1 MSLRFKIIVG
11 FIVVCLIWG
20 TTWAAVQVGVQYIP
34 PMLSAAL
41 RFCIACVVLGLWIAV
56 KRLPFP
62 RSKEV
67 WKLVFIVCATS
78 FTIPFALIYW
88 GQTQVASGLA
98 SILFATFPF
107 WAVLLSNIFLPEER
121 IGVFHW
127 IGLVLGFSGIVLI
140 FHNSF
145 AQSYDNLFLVM
156 AAIVGSAFIESSTLI
171 ALRKYRQHVDPIVLN
186 FWSMLFGAII
196 LLSASVMFEHV
207 SVTVFDLRSIAS
219 LVYLGTFGTVA
230 TFVIYFWLARR
241 VEAIILSLIAFI
253 TPVVALVIGVL
264 WMGEQ
269 IGIEEII
276 GASIVLTA
284 IVIANFSELQAFVV
298 KEKISLQK
306 EHI

>member
-1 MSLRFKIIVG
+1 
-11 FIVVCLIWG
+11 
-20 TTWAAVQVGVQYIP
+20 
-34 PMLSAAL
+34 MLSAAL
-41 RFCIACVVLGLWIAV
+41 RFCVACVVLGVWIAF

-62 RSKEV
+62 RSKKV

-88 GQTQVASGLA
+88 GQTQVSSGLA
-98 SILFATFPF
+98 SVLFATFPF
-107 WAVLLSNIFLPEER
+107 WVLLLSCIFLPEEH

-127 IGLVLGFSGIVLI
+127 IGLVLGFFGIVLI
-140 FHNSF
+140 FHTGF
-145 AQSYDNLFLVM
+145 AQSNANLLLGM
-156 AAIVGSAFIESSTLI
+156 AAILGSAFIESSTLI

-196 LLSASVMFEHV
+196 LLSASAMYEHV
-207 SVTVFDLRSIAS
+207 SFTVFDPRSVFS

-230 TFVIYFWLARR
+230 TFVIYFWLARH

-253 TPVVALVIGVL
+253 TPVVALVIGIL

-276 GASIVLTA
+276 GAIIVLAA
-284 IVIANFSELQAFVV
+284 IVVANIRELQALFA
-298 KEKISLQK
+298 KEKIYLQK
-306 EHI
+306 EY

>member
-1 MSLRFKIIVG
+1 MSLRFKIIIG
-11 FIVVCLIWG
+11 FFVVCLIWG
-20 TTWAAVQVGVQYIP
+20 TTWAAVQIGVQYVP
-34 PMLSAAL
+34 PMFSAAL
-41 RFCIACVVLGLWIAV
+41 RFCIACVVLGIWIAV

-88 GQTQVASGLA
+88 GQTQIASGLA

-107 WAVLLSNIFLPEER
+107 WVVLLSRIFLPEER

-127 IGLVLGFSGIVLI
+127 IGLVLGFSGIILI
-140 FHNSF
+140 FHHGF
-145 AQSYDNLFLVM
+145 VQSNANLLLGM
-156 AAIVGSAFIESSTLI
+156 AAILGSAFIESSTLI
-171 ALRKYRQHVDPIVLN
+171 ALRKYREYVDPIVLN
-186 FWSMLFGAII
+186 FWSMLVGAII
-196 LLSASVMFEHV
+196 LLSASAMHISFK
-207 SVTVFDLRSIAS
+207 VFDPRSIAS

-241 VEAIILSLIAFI
+241 VEAMILSFIAFI

-276 GASIVLTA
+276 GAVLVLTA
-284 IVIANFSELQAFVV
+284 IVAVNFCELQMLF
-298 KEKISLQK
+298 EKKKVYL
-306 EHI
+306 